1 VSDDTR
7 PPCALEAIDVR
18 KQFDRGLVRALDG
31 VTLSVE
37 RGEFVAIT
45 GPSGSGKSTLLHL
58 FAALDAPTSGTIR
71 VDGEDVNRIKDP
83 NRFRR
88 MHIGLV
94 FQLHNLLPHLDV
106 ARNVEIPMYGTHRS
120 RHGRTERAEILLAE
134 VDLEGKGR
142 RLPTEL
148 SGGERQRVAIA
159 RALANDPNVVLADE
173 PTGSLDSA
181 SVERVLG
188 LFRRLRSE
196 TGMTLVMVT
205 HDRDVARTADRIVEI
220 RDGRVA
226 ADTSSSAA

>member
-1 VSDDTR
+1 VSDVAR
-7 PPCALEAIDVR
+7 PPCAIEAVDVC
-18 KQFDRGLVRALDG
+18 KHFDRGLVRALNG
-31 VTLSVE
+31 VTMSVE
-37 RGEFVAIT
+37 RGEFIAIT

-58 FAALDAPTSGTIR
+58 FAALDTPTSGTIR
-71 VDGEDVNRIKDP
+71 VDGEDVNRIKDL

-88 MHIGLV
+88 SHIGLV

-106 ARNVEIPMYGTHRS
+106 ARNVEIPMFGTHRS
-120 RHGRTERAEILLAE
+120 HRERVERAEVLLAE

-159 RALANDPNVVLADE
+159 RALANDPTVVLADE

-181 SVERVLG
+181 SVERILA
-188 LFRRLRSE
+188 LFRRLRAE
-196 TGMTLVMVT
+196 TDMTLVMVT
-205 HDRDVARTADRIVEI
+205 HDRDVADTADRIVEI

-226 ADTSSSAA
+226 GDESSSAA